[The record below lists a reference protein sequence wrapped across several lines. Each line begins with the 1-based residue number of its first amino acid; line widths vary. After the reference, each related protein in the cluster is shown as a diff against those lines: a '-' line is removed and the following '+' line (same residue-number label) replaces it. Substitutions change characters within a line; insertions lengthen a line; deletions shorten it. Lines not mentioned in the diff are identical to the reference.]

1 MRRFFWIFLVA
12 GLSACPKDV
21 TKTPVPQEDVLVVGR
36 LAAANES
43 PQEPGVVTLEI
54 RLAMPE
60 SIKPVMRKEGRPIA
74 EAQEEMMAKVR
85 VDRSTVCVVDGVA
98 GDVSRLRVGQE
109 VVAVPISGSCAMVGA
124 KTLLADAAEVYD
136 FRSYQVRFLTKS
148 LEQIPSWV
156 NDRRDPAKVNSSG
169 KEVSPV
175 PLAAGKVLYFSAG
188 LLPPVREGESPR
200 GALRPGMVRG
210 GALLPWAEKGGLRPY
225 RTEFARGSW
234 TPPQELVFPDL
245 PEDASL
251 RVTWVSEDES
261 ALLAELRLPGKEP
274 QLVQSTR
281 QGKGSWGPLEAV
293 PDTAGKAAGDGQRFG
308 KQLGAM
314 VWTVYE
320 FGSSDLWLKFQNQA
334 GQPVEPRIN
343 TLGAEW
349 APRLGPNTTLYF
361 CRGDRQLLFAK
372 QTVSEVRL
380 PGNQRL
386 PLLEAAPTADGSLLF
401 YRLPRYTPGELD
413 WDIFVSKKQGEG
425 WSAPVPVDEF
435 RPE

>member
-1 MRRFFWIFLVA
+1 MRRFFMLLLVL

-21 TKTPVPQEDVLVVGR
+21 TKTPVPQDDVLVVGR
-36 LAAANES
+36 LLAATDSA
-43 PQEPGVVTLEI
+43 QEPGVLTLEI

-60 SIKPVMRKEGRPIA
+60 SIKPVMRKEGRPIV
-74 EAQEEMMAKVR
+74 ESEEEMVAKVR
-85 VDRSTVCVVDGVA
+85 VDRSTVCVVEGLP
-98 GDVSRLRVGQE
+98 GDVSRLRVGYE
-109 VVAVPISGSCAMVGA
+109 VVVVPVSGSCGMVGT

-136 FRSYQVRFLTKS
+136 FRSYQVRFLTRS

-156 NDRRDPAKVNSSG
+156 SERKDPAKVNSSG

-175 PLAAGKVLYFSAG
+175 PLASGKVLYFSAG
-188 LLPPVREGESPR
+188 LLPPLQEGEPPR
-200 GALRPGMVRG
+200 GAVRPGMVQSG
-210 GALLPWAEKGGLRPY
+210 KLLPWAQNGGLRPY
-225 RTEFARGSW
+225 RTQYANGAW
-234 TPPQELVFPDL
+234 TPPQELVFPGLSD
-245 PEDASL
+245 EASL
-251 RVTWVSEDES
+251 RVTWVSEDET

-274 QLVQSTR
+274 QLVQSAG
-281 QGKGSWGPLEAV
+281 QGKGSWGPLEPV
-293 PDTAGKAAGDGQRFG
+293 PDAAGKAAGDGQRFG

-320 FGSSDLWLKFQNQA
+320 FGSSDLWLRFQNQA

-372 QTVSEVRL
+372 QTVSELRL
-380 PGNQRL
+380 PGAQRL

-413 WDIFVSKKQGEG
+413 WDIFVSRKEGESWG
-425 WSAPVPVDEF
+425 APVPVDEF
-435 RPE
+435 RPQ

>member
-1 MRRFFWIFLVA
+1 MRRFFWLFLVL

-21 TKTPVPQEDVLVVGR
+21 TKTPVPQDDVLVVGR
-36 LAAANES
+36 LVAATES
-43 PQEPGVVTLEI
+43 PQEPGILNLEI

-60 SIKPVMRKEGRPIA
+60 SIKPVMRKEGRPVV
-74 EAQEEMMAKVR
+74 EAQEEMVARVR
-85 VDRSTVCVVDGVA
+85 VDRSTVCVVEGVP

-109 VVAVPISGSCAMVGA
+109 VVVVPVSGSCAMLGS

-136 FRSYQVRFLTKS
+136 FRSYQVRFLTRS
-148 LEQIPSWV
+148 LEQIPTWV
-156 NDRRDPAKVNSSG
+156 SERQDPGKVNSSG
-169 KEVSPV
+169 KEIT
-175 PLAAGKVLYFSAG
+175 PLPLSGGKVLYFSAG
-188 LLPPVREGESPR
+188 LLPPLREGELPR

-210 GALLPWAEKGGLRPY
+210 GTLLPWAAKGGVRPY
-225 RTEFARGSW
+225 RTEFVKGSW
-234 TPPQELVFPDL
+234 ASPSEVIFPNL
-245 PEDASL
+245 PEEASL
-251 RVTWVSEDES
+251 RVTWVSEDETS
-261 ALLAELRLPGKEP
+261 LLAELRLPEKEP

-281 QGKGSWGPLEAV
+281 QNKGTWGPLEVVA
-293 PDTAGKAAGDGQRFG
+293 DAAGKAAGDAQRFG

-320 FGSSDLWLKFQNQA
+320 FGSSDLWLKFQDKA
-334 GQPVEPRIN
+334 GQPLEPRIN

-372 QTVSEVRL
+372 QTVAEVRL

-386 PLLEAAPTADGSLLF
+386 PLLEAAPTTDGTLLF

-413 WDIFVSKKQGEG
+413 WDIFVSRKEGENWG
-425 WSAPVPVDEF
+425 PPVPVDTF

>member
-1 MRRFFWIFLVA
+1 MRRFLTLVA
-12 GLSACPKDV
+12 VLALSACPKDV
-21 TKTPVPQEDVLVVGR
+21 TKSPVPQDDVLVVGR
-36 LAAANES
+36 LLAASES
-43 PQEPGVVTLEI
+43 PQEPGTTGLEI
-54 RLAMPE
+54 RMAIPDSL
-60 SIKPVMRKEGRPIA
+60 KPVMRKEGRPVT
-74 EAQEEMMAKVR
+74 ETQEETVARVR
-85 VDRSTVCVVDGVA
+85 VDRSTVCVVEGLP
-98 GDVSRLRVGQE
+98 GEVSQLRVGQE
-109 VVAVPISGSCAMVGA
+109 VVVVPVSGSCAMVGS

-148 LEQIPSWV
+148 LEHIPSWV
-156 NDRRDPAKVNSSG
+156 SERQDPGKVNSSG
-169 KEVSPV
+169 KEVSPL
-175 PLAAGKVLYFSAG
+175 PLASGRVLYFSAG
-188 LLPPVREGESPR
+188 LLPPVREGEPHR
-200 GALRPGMVRG
+200 GAVRPGMVRG
-210 GALLPWAEKGGLRPY
+210 GTLLPWAEAGGLRPY
-225 RTEFARGSW
+225 RTQFANGNW

-245 PEDASL
+245 PDEASL
-251 RVTWVSEDES
+251 RVTWVSEDET

-281 QGKGSWGPLEAV
+281 QGKGGWGSLQAV
-293 PDTAGKAAGDGQRFG
+293 PDAAGKAAGDGQRFG
-308 KQLGAM
+308 RQLGAM
-314 VWTVYE
+314 VWTVYQ
-320 FGSSDLWLKFQNQA
+320 FGSSDLWLKFQDQA
-334 GQPVEPRIN
+334 GQPLEPRIN

-380 PGNQRL
+380 PGDQRL

-425 WSAPVPVDEF
+425 WSAPVPVDAF